1 MNDKAGKIVEG
12 KSINSPQRRGWL
24 LEIMSILLLFCVQP
38 LLSAKTPS
46 EPPPKTLLEQYLHC
60 DGIEEFAYYQEY
72 PGRTNQFPNTY
83 WCGSYQGN
91 NFLFLMSYDPIEGI
105 PETLPSS
112 IQLMTSACFETNWW
126 AISSGP
132 LSYTREIWVDKNIP
146 EEEDNGVR
154 GQCNSEIYYFREAI
168 LNLGLAHSSE
178 AMMTLDKG
186 KYADRHTQVI
196 TYSVTEKTDF
206 GMPRVIR
213 ADVLNL
219 EGKNPP
225 IVWRKVIDYTT
236 NPDGQHV
243 PCLITHYG
251 LREGDKEEML
261 MRRIVITKLIPAK
274 EKLTRSHFL
283 RSGFEDASR
292 FPKIGPSVYYVEGK
306 KMVGYDDKSNKVY
319 RMSPDDPRLLNE
331 PSKRRL
337 LHGYWISSIF
347 ITVVAFS
354 FFWFLKKYKQT

>member
-1 MNDKAGKIVEG
+1 MGQSRG
-12 KSINSPQRRGWL
+12 INSPQRRGWL
-24 LEIMSILLLFCVQP
+24 LGIASILLLFCVQP

-283 RSGFEDASR
+283 RSGFEDSSS
-292 FPKIGPSVYYVEGK
+292 FNKVGPSVYYVEGK
-306 KMVGYDDKSNKVY
+306 KMVGYDGKSNKVY
-319 RMSPDDPRLLNE
+319 RMQPDDPRLLQE
-331 PSKRRL
+331 SPKKYFL
-337 LHGYWISSIF
+337 LKYLISLIF
-347 ITVVAFS
+347 ITFVALFI
-354 FFWFLKKYKQT
+354 FANNKNK